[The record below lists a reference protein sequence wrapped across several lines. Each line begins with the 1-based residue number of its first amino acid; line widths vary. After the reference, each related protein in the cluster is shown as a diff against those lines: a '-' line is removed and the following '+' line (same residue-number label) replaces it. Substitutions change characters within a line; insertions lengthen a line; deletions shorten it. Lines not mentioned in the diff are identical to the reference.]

1 MTTPNASPAP
11 ALKDDT
17 AQHPVASIWRPA
29 LSEIVKALVA
39 GDYALGQRPAS
50 VAPARAEVADQ
61 IKAYIADYGETLVDL
76 PEDSWSTSVSQWMGT
91 HLEVLVDLWTAE
103 SGDSDLALSVR
114 VFETD
119 DGFRIEV
126 DSVHVP

>member
-17 AQHPVASIWRPA
+17 AQHPVASIWRPT

-39 GDYALGQRPAS
+39 GYYALGQRPAS
-50 VAPARAEVADQ
+50 VAPVRAEVADQ
-61 IKAYIADYGETLVDL
+61 IKAYIADYGETVVDL

-91 HLEVLVDLWTAE
+91 HWEVLVDLWTAE

-126 DSVHVP
+126 DSVHIP